1 MTFLVCLPVEVLI
14 PVSENTEEYSVIILY
29 LYGYKVT
36 FFPLLPHWHRDLSLF
51 HFSRKWASSQIF
63 CRASSTQQRVKI
75 YMLLWGKMKNCGT
88 VELSCAE
95 QKPSAFTRS
104 SELYIHSLKINELC
118 HLSWQGKHPLTLFPL
133 LTCPVFWQ
141 KTVHAFQA
149 LSLNCWHHKVSYV
162 H

>member
-14 PVSENTEEYSVIILY
+14 PVSENTEEYSVRILY
-29 LYGYKVT
+29 LYGYKGT
-36 FFPLLPHWHRDLSLF
+36 FPHSYHTDTETSLCFISPQTERVHRFFVELHQLSRG
-51 HFSRKWASSQIF
+51 SKYTCF
-63 CRASSTQQRVKI
+63 CEVK
-75 YMLLWGKMKNCGT
+75 LKT

-95 QKPSAFTRS
+95 QKPRS
-104 SELYIHSLKINELC
+104 SELYIHSLEINELC

-133 LTCPVFWQ
+133 LTCPLLSVFWQ

>member
-14 PVSENTEEYSVIILY
+14 PVSENTEEYSVRILY
-29 LYGYKVT
+29 LYGYKGT
-36 FFPLLPHWHRDLSLF
+36 FPHSYHTDTETSLCFISPQTERVHRF
-51 HFSRKWASSQIF
+51 F

-75 YMLLWGKMKNCGT
+75 YMFLWGKIKT

-95 QKPSAFTRS
+95 QKPRS
-104 SELYIHSLKINELC
+104 SELYIHSLEINELC

-133 LTCPVFWQ
+133 LTCPLLSVFWQ